1 MISRIFHIFR
11 CPTVFIILSAVS
23 LVACQTSPRKLATF
37 SEEQIAA
44 LQGVG
49 FEKNT
54 EAWSLNL
61 LGGKI
66 LFATGAD
73 RLTAADRAEIKKVAN
88 TLRSVGIDRMRIEGH
103 ADNIGDEASN
113 LPLSERRAEA
123 VAREMAANGIP
134 YENIQKIG
142 LGSLHPIAN
151 NQTHAGRLQNRRAT
165 IIVTAE

>member
-1 MISRIFHIFR
+1 MIFKNFHILR
-11 CPTVFIILSAVS
+11 CSTVLIILSAIS
-23 LVACQTSPRKLATF
+23 LVACQTSPRKLETF

-49 FEKNT
+49 FKKNK

-61 LGGKI
+61 LGGQI
-66 LFATGAD
+66 LFAAGAD
-73 RLTAADRAEIKKVAN
+73 HLTAADRAEIKKVAG

-113 LPLSERRAEA
+113 LSLSERRAEA
-123 VAREMAANGIP
+123 VAHEMAANGIP
-134 YENIQKIG
+134 YENIEKIG
-142 LGSLHPIAN
+142 LGSSRPIAN
-151 NQTHAGRLQNRRAT
+151 NQTRAGRNQNRRAT